1 MSETC
6 PIGDADQVA
15 GLIQLATPRQGS
27 AAAAGAITPRS
38 NRLVSDQLRQL
49 EEMRQQLEALRNENR
64 ELKLQTGGEL
74 SADQDEK
81 VLQEFLVKLRAVLEM
96 RSEGRFEQQLF
107 DEYNGGPDLGSTS
120 ARSRLDL
127 PAFRQAG
134 SCSCR
139 TSTCASSTRASC
151 SSTSRSTTRPSSSG
165 SALARAL

>member
-1 MSETC
+1 MPR

-15 GLIQLATPRQGS
+15 SLIQLATPRQGS
-27 AAAAGAITPRS
+27 ATAAGAITPRS

-107 DEYNGGPDLGSTS
+107 DEYNGGHYLGSTS

-127 PAFRQAG
+127 GSTSARSRLYLSCISRAG
-134 SCSCR
+134 
-139 TSTCASSTRASC
+139 RASFVASC
-151 SSTSRSTTRPSSSG
+151 QRGAGQSRRAAPG
-165 SALARAL
+165 RAAAAAR

>member
-1 MSETC
+1 MTC
-6 PIGDADQVA
+6 PGHVQDASAPRPIGDAEQVA
-15 GLIQLATPRQGS
+15 GLIQLARPRQGS

-120 ARSRLDL
+120 ARSRLYL
-127 PAFRQAG
+127 GFYLG
-134 SCSCR
+134 
-139 TSTCASSTRASC
+139 
-151 SSTSRSTTRPSSSG
+151 STSARSRLYLG
-165 SALARAL
+165 